1 MPTGGQVRVGKATI
15 VSAGGRTTVNQSTD
29 RAVIDWQGF
38 SVGRDSSITLTLPSA
53 KSAVLNRVVGSAT
66 SAIAGSI
73 QSNGQVYLVN
83 PNGIAITRTGTV
95 KVGGGFVASTLDIS
109 DEDFAAGRLRFSGKS
124 GGRVSN
130 AGTIAVGE
138 GGLAGL
144 LSNGGVDNSGVVSVP
159 AGRVALGTGSAIT
172 LDRSGTGFMQILAPA
187 TSGEGGEVGAGGKL
201 RANGGRIEIKASS
214 AGKVVRDL
222 VNLKGEANVS
232 SIRRK
237 GGVIV
242 LDGGSGGVA
251 VTGRLKASSVKA
263 KGGTVRIVGKD
274 IALRGARVDA
284 SGASGGTVTVGGG
297 RQGAAVPGA
306 TTAETVAIDAT
317 SAIAASASAGRGGEV
332 TVWSGSGTDFR
343 GTITATGQEGDGGN
357 AEVSSHGRFAYAGT
371 TDLRSRG
378 GRAGDLLLDPY
389 NLTISSSADA
399 NQSGFTATGPG
410 ANVNATS
417 LQNALATA
425 NVTVQTGSSGSENG
439 DITVASPISWSANT
453 TLTLNAAG
461 AIALNAGITNSG
473 TGSGFTLTAAG
484 TSGISGSGTIANS
497 GALAF
502 NVNNASA
509 NGTLSGVI
517 SGTGSL
523 TKAGTGRLTLA
534 GGNSYTG
541 ATTVAA
547 GTLVAG
553 SSAAFGFH
561 SATTVNGSA
570 TLDLAGNT
578 IGTPLG
584 SLAGSGTV
592 TNSGTSTNTLGVGA
606 LNTSTTFSG
615 VIQDGSGKV
624 NLVKDGAG
632 TLQLSGTNTYSGV
645 TAVVDGTVQITG
657 SGTLGAGNYGGAIA
671 LSSGGTL
678 EYWSNKMQT
687 FSGDVSGGGNLTKTG
702 TSATLTL
709 SGANTYTGTTTV
721 TAGTIYLT
729 GSWNLGSGTART
741 VVNSGGVLYTT
752 GPVTAGTLSHSG
764 PGYFWMSGNNRID
777 SVATTGTVGNF
788 SLNNAKS
795 LALGSISSTE
805 EIQIT
810 ASGATSDLTINPGAT
825 ITSTYAPTPTAV
837 MLGAGRNFVNRSG
850 AAAVS
855 APNSR
860 WLVYSAAPGGDT
872 FNGLDSG
879 HTAVWN
885 TAEGGAVPAGATGNR
900 YVFAARPTL
909 TVTSANASKTYGT
922 DATATVA
929 ASYGLSGFD
938 AGVAGAYLAD
948 TAASVF
954 SGTPRVTSSGSAATA
969 NAGSAAITAAQGSMT
984 ALSGYALSFASPGI
998 LTVNRAALTITG
1010 DTTTTYYNSL
1020 SHTNGI
1026 TTSGLVNGDMVYDV
1040 AGRATATNAGT
1051 YADALSG
1058 ATGFGLANYDI
1069 TYVDGS
1075 LVIDKAA
1082 LTINGH
1088 HTSTTYDGLAHANG
1102 FTATGLY
1109 GSDTVT
1115 AVTGNATG
1123 TSAGT
1128 YADALSG
1135 ATGSGLSNYDISY
1148 VDGALAIG
1156 KAALTVTGDTTSVTY
1171 NGHVRTNGFTTSGL
1185 YGSDTVTAVTGNATG
1200 TSAGSYADALSGATG
1215 SGLSNYDISYVDGAL
1230 AIGKAALTVTG
1241 DTTSVTYDGH
1251 ARTNGFTTSGLLGS
1265 DSVTGVAGRAT
1276 GTSAGTYADALS
1288 GATGSGLSNYDLSYV
1303 DGALTIG
1310 KAALTVTYTAN
1321 HAGSTYGDPLS
1332 PVSGTV
1338 SGTGFVNGEGV
1349 GDLDGV
1355 AGWSTAASS
1364 GADVGRYAIA
1374 GSGLSSANYTIVAQ
1388 QAAGNGSAYRITP
1401 AALTI
1406 TAKDVAKAYD
1416 GTAFA
1421 GGNGVRVAGLVNGDT
1436 LAGLGGT
1443 LGYGGAAQGATNA
1456 GSYLLT
1462 ASGLTSG
1469 NYVIAWAP
1477 GTLTVNE
1484 AALTITG
1491 NRTTTTYNGRVQT
1504 NGFTV
1509 TGLHGRDSVTGVA
1522 GLASGT
1528 GAGLHADALSGATG
1542 SGLSNYA
1549 IRYVDGA
1556 LAIGKADLTVT
1567 AVDAH
1572 KTYDGQPWSGGNG
1585 VTYSGFKGSDTAASL
1600 RGTLA
1605 FGGSAQ
1611 GAVDPGTYAITPFGV
1626 SGDNYA
1632 VTLVSGALTVA
1643 PGSAGKT
1650 TGIARPGR
1658 IDARNRVH
1666 LRHFEHDIAQ
1676 TTIGAP
1682 FASEVC
1688 DDQQSD
1694 RSSIEFS
1701 NTLPFRPWHIY
1712 SSGISAAELV
1722 ERNGYTV
1729 LQNRAQ
1735 CCSVARSCR
1744 AGSGGVPRRRLK

>member
-1 MPTGGQVRVGKATI
+1 MTRTERLLSAKASIRRLVGVAIVGCFAAFMPRAAGAGDPVLPTGGQVRVGKATI
-15 VSAGGRTTVNQSTD
+15 ASAGGRTTVNQSTD

-38 SVGRDSSITLTLPSA
+38 SVGRDASVTLTLPSA

-109 DEDFAAGRLRFSGKS
+109 DEDFAAGRLRFSGTS
-124 GGRVSN
+124 AGTVSN

-144 LSNGGVDNSGVVSVP
+144 FSNGGVDNSGVVSVP

-201 RANGGRIEIKASS
+201 RASGGRIEIKASS

-263 KGGTVRIVGKD
+263 KGGTVRIGGKD

-297 RQGAAVPGA
+297 RQGAAVPGV

-332 TVWSGSGTDFR
+332 TVWSGSGTDVR
-343 GTITATGQEGDGGN
+343 GRITATGQEGDGGN

-547 GTLVAG
+547 GALAAG

-900 YVFAARPTL
+900 YVFAAQPTL

-984 ALSGYALSFASPGI
+984 ALSGYALNFASPGI

-1026 TTSGLVNGDMVYDV
+1026 TASGLVNGDMVYDV

-1058 ATGFGLANYDI
+1058 ATG
-1069 TYVDGS
+1069 
-1075 LVIDKAA
+1075 
-1082 LTINGH
+1082 
-1088 HTSTTYDGLAHANG
+1088 
-1102 FTATGLY
+1102 
-1109 GSDTVT
+1109 
-1115 AVTGNATG
+1115 
-1123 TSAGT
+1123 
-1128 YADALSG
+1128 
-1135 ATGSGLSNYDISY
+1135 SGLSNYDISY
-1148 VDGALAIG
+1148 VDGALVID
-1156 KAALTVTGDTTSVTY
+1156 KAALTINGRHTSTTY
-1171 NGHVRTNGFTTSGL
+1171 DGLAHANGFTTSGL
-1185 YGSDTVTAVTGNATG
+1185 YGSDTVTAVAGN
-1200 TSAGSYADALSGATG
+1200 
-1215 SGLSNYDISYVDGAL
+1215 
-1230 AIGKAALTVTG
+1230 
-1241 DTTSVTYDGH
+1241 
-1251 ARTNGFTTSGLLGS
+1251 
-1265 DSVTGVAGRAT
+1265 AT

-1374 GSGLSSANYTIVAQ
+1374 GSGLTSANYTIVAQ

-1406 TAKDVAKAYD
+1406 TVKDVAKAYD

-1522 GLASGT
+1522 GRATGA

-1650 TGIARPGR
+1650 TGIARPVR

-1712 SSGISAAELV
+1712 SSGISAAELAG
-1722 ERNGYTV
+1722 RNGYTV
-1729 LQNRAQ
+1729 LQDSAQ